1 MDISFHY
8 KYDGGEK
15 QGEKSKAH
23 KLAPLTGSAV
33 RATITSVGQ
42 SGAGRRTRCP
52 PDTSRFGIITEN
64 SETESE
70 NQMKGTGSGRML
82 PQKIQFRIREKDGLW
97 QPSFLRGFY
106 SDKAEKERN

>member
-64 SETESE
+64 SETESAKSDE
-70 NQMKGTGSGRML
+70 RDRKRKDASAKNTVQNQRKGRLMAAVL
-82 PQKIQFRIREKDGLW
+82 FAWILF
-97 QPSFLRGFY
+97 
-106 SDKAEKERN
+106 

>member
-15 QGEKSKAH
+15 QGKKSKAH
-23 KLAPLTGSAV
+23 KRAPLTGSAV

-42 SGAGRRTRCP
+42 SGAGRRTRCL

-64 SETESE
+64 SETESAKSDE
-70 NQMKGTGSGRML
+70 RDRKRKDASAKNTVQNQRKGRLMAAVL
-82 PQKIQFRIREKDGLW
+82 FAWILF
-97 QPSFLRGFY
+97 
-106 SDKAEKERN
+106 